1 MWLLISIQVAYKTTG
16 QERTILEG
24 AAARAFKHVSGPTLD
39 LVLQD
44 SQCLGGSKMSKGA
57 KVMTI
62 IETYRHEW
70 GWSDADVARV
80 MLEALPE
87 YSKAKRRESVPQAD
101 SEDWADLAAMAE
113 AISVVQTGPEMEA
126 EAAPSGADT
135 ALLAPLARVMAGD
148 CGRRGSIIYKP
159 CV

>member
-87 YSKAKRRESVPQAD
+87 YRKAKPRESAPQPD
-101 SEDWADLAAMAE
+101 NEDWADLAAMAE
-113 AISVVQTGPEMEA
+113 AISVVQTGPERTV
-126 EAAPSGADT
+126 SRCFGAGHFECDI
-135 ALLAPLARVMAGD
+135 VMHIFIGFDVQVSA
-148 CGRRGSIIYKP
+148 
-159 CV
+159 